1 VLFVPA
7 GRGLQVPRPVK
18 VQPKMTRMTI
28 AFALSLLIGIGAAV
42 PAAAD
47 QQKPAAPPVTAPTP
61 APTTPATAPP
71 SAPAKPPVPFP
82 ADAKIGVMNLQRVI
96 FESKFG
102 QGGQAKL
109 KDLTDKRT
117 AEVTALQKQIQTLQT
132 ELQTQ
137 GSVLSATVVQQKTLD
152 VERLQRQLQFEQQ
165 QASADIQNL
174 QDQLMAEF
182 TDKVIPIAEEI
193 RKERGLWIIF
203 AVGQGSDVVA
213 LHEGLDLSL
222 ELVKRLDGTK

>member
-1 VLFVPA
+1 
-7 GRGLQVPRPVK
+7 
-18 VQPKMTRMTI
+18 MTRMTF
-28 AFALSLLIGIGAAV
+28 AFVLSLFAGIGTAL
-42 PAAAD
+42 PAAAG
-47 QQKPAAPPVTAPTP
+47 QQPPAAPPATAKP
-61 APTTPATAPP
+61 AQTTPPP
-71 SAPAKPPVPFP
+71 AAPAKPPVPFP

-102 QGGQAKL
+102 QAGQTKL

-117 AEVTALQKQIQTLQT
+117 AEVTTLQKQIQTLQT

-137 GSVLSATVVQQKTLD
+137 GSVLSATVVQQKTGEVD
-152 VERLQRQLQFEQQ
+152 RLQRQLQFEQQ

-222 ELVKRLDGTK
+222 ELVKRLDGAK

>member
-1 VLFVPA
+1 
-7 GRGLQVPRPVK
+7 
-18 VQPKMTRMTI
+18 MTI
-28 AFALSLLIGIGAAV
+28 AFALSLLVSVGAAM
-42 PAAAD
+42 PAAAG
-47 QQKPAAPPVTAPTP
+47 QQTPAAPPATAKPAQTTPTP
-61 APTTPATAPP
+61 PPA
-71 SAPAKPPVPFP
+71 APAKPPVPFP
-82 ADAKIGVMNLQRVI
+82 ADSKIGVMNLQRVI

-102 QGGQAKL
+102 QAGQAKL

-137 GSVLSATVVQQKTLD
+137 GSVLSAPVVQQKTLEVD
-152 VERLQRQLQFEQQ
+152 RLQRQLQFEQQ

-193 RKERGLWIIF
+193 RKEKGLWIIF

-213 LHEGLDLSL
+213 LNEGLDLSL
-222 ELVKRLDGTK
+222 ELVKRLDGAK

>member
-1 VLFVPA
+1 
-7 GRGLQVPRPVK
+7 
-18 VQPKMTRMTI
+18 MTRMTI
-28 AFALSLLIGIGAAV
+28 AFALSLLVGVGAAM
-42 PAAAD
+42 PAAAG
-47 QQKPAAPPVTAPTP
+47 QQTPAAPPATAKPAQTTPTP
-61 APTTPATAPP
+61 PQ

-82 ADAKIGVMNLQRVI
+82 ADSKIGVMNLQRVI

-102 QGGQAKL
+102 QAGQAKL

-137 GSVLSATVVQQKTLD
+137 GSVLSATVVQQKSGEVD
-152 VERLQRQLQFEQQ
+152 RLQRQLQFEQQ

-193 RKERGLWIIF
+193 RKEKGLWIIF

-213 LHEGLDLSL
+213 LNEGLDLSP
-222 ELVKRLDGTK
+222 ELVKRLDGAK

>member
-1 VLFVPA
+1 
-7 GRGLQVPRPVK
+7 
-18 VQPKMTRMTI
+18 MTRMTT
-28 AFALSLLIGIGAAV
+28 AFALSLLVGVGAAM
-42 PAAAD
+42 PAAAG
-47 QQKPAAPPVTAPTP
+47 QQTPAAPPATAKPAQTP
-61 APTTPATAPP
+61 APPPA
-71 SAPAKPPVPFP
+71 APAKPPVPFP

-102 QGGQAKL
+102 QAGQTKL

-137 GSVLSATVVQQKTLD
+137 GSVLSAPVVQQKTLD

-174 QDQLMAEF
+174 QDQLMADF
-182 TDKVIPIAEEI
+182 TDKVIPIAEQI
-193 RKERGLWIIF
+193 RTERGLWIIF

-222 ELVKRLDGTK
+222 ELVKRLDGAK

>member
-1 VLFVPA
+1 
-7 GRGLQVPRPVK
+7 
-18 VQPKMTRMTI
+18 MTI
-28 AFALSLLIGIGAAV
+28 AFALSLLVGVGAAM
-42 PAAAD
+42 PAAAG
-47 QQKPAAPPVTAPTP
+47 QQTPAAPPATAKPAQTTPTP
-61 APTTPATAPP
+61 PPT
-71 SAPAKPPVPFP
+71 APAKPPVPFP
-82 ADAKIGVMNLQRVI
+82 ADSKIGVMNLQRVI

-102 QGGQAKL
+102 QAGQAKL

-137 GSVLSATVVQQKTLD
+137 GSVLSAPVVQQKTLEVD
-152 VERLQRQLQFEQQ
+152 RLQRQLQFEQQ

-193 RKERGLWIIF
+193 RKEKGLWIIF

-213 LHEGLDLSL
+213 LNEGLDLSL
-222 ELVKRLDGTK
+222 ELVKRLDGAK